1 MTTTTAATSSPLQRD
16 LEPTFLASAGPPN
29 TTATAATT
37 AMFLHYTLSH
47 TLLIFL
53 STDTLKCHKRI
64 LCKFGSGFTKRPF
77 EWKSFAT
84 KETGHEEICQETVL
98 KVDVGEKSLLVRS
111 KGSGIHVDKDT
122 HDFTMCGDEFPDAGH
137 VQVYANRP
145 GILAAMYIKCCES
158 DLHNSAAISQVLL
171 DYINISA
178 SYQSKNIRCPV
189 CLHYQGSCHK
199 NFVFCPKDT
208 GCYDG
213 DIAIEGGGVNANF
226 SIKGCLDVTA
236 GDIFKKDETLGIF
249 SVLENMNS
257 MTKLI
262 HTCVCPCHPGL
273 GVRAGALLSPLSG
286 GLGPLR

>member
-16 LEPTFLASAGPPN
+16 HKTGDHERACESLTSAGPPHRYCSRHVSS
-29 TTATAATT
+29 
-37 AMFLHYTLSH
+37 LHN
-47 TLLIFL
+47 
-53 STDTLKCHKRI
+53 TLKCHKRI

-262 HTCVCPCHPGL
+262 HTCAAFLPEELFPTNPGSQS
-273 GVRAGALLSPLSG
+273 RQLSWP
-286 GLGPLR
+286 

>member
-1 MTTTTAATSSPLQRD
+1 HELWVETAD
-16 LEPTFLASAGPPN
+16 LISW
-29 TTATAATT
+29 
-37 AMFLHYTLSH
+37 LSFSC
-47 TLLIFL
+47 LL
-53 STDTLKCHKRI
+53 S
-64 LCKFGSGFTKRPF
+64 
-77 EWKSFAT
+77 
-84 KETGHEEICQETVL
+84 
-98 KVDVGEKSLLVRS
+98 EKSLLVRS
-111 KGSGIHVDKDT
+111 KGS
-122 HDFTMCGDEFPDAGH
+122 GH

-171 DYINISA
+171 DYINISGLG
-178 SYQSKNIRCPV
+178 SGCPV